1 MSWQYFVSHSR
12 NLPHSC
18 GGGCH
23 EYANTTLN
31 ELIKE
36 AEQSDN
42 RLALAITERFEE
54 ELEQSEQQKSTI
66 RDEVN
71 KYVVQDIPEFGK
83 YFANLI
89 ENIIE
94 DKGAKRKT
102 KQHIVDFVNAV
113 ENDFS
118 PETREAFGGV
128 LGDIERLL

>member
-1 MSWQYFVSHSR
+1 MIYE
-12 NLPHSC
+12 C
-18 GGGCH
+18 
-23 EYANTTLN
+23 ANNTLN

-71 KYVVQDIPEFGK
+71 EYVVQDIPEVGK
-83 YFANLI
+83 YFVNLI
-89 ENIIE
+89 KNIVE
-94 DKGAKRKT
+94 DKGAKKKS
-102 KQHIVDFVNAV
+102 KQHIVDFVNAI

-118 PETREAFGGV
+118 PETREAFGNV
-128 LGDIERLL
+128 LLDIERVF